1 MVIRF
6 PAAGTTPPTH
16 VAGDDHK
23 PPRTV
28 EVYIAGAADVK
39 PILSTATPG
48 DIPTKLSLCHVKIKR
63 KVVPANE
70 AGIAAVAPV

>member
-6 PAAGTTPPTH
+6 PAAGTTPPTQ

-28 EVYIAGAADVK
+28 EVYIDGAADVK

-48 DIPTKLSLCHVKIKR
+48 DVPNDASFCQVKINR
-63 KVVPANE
+63 NVVPANE